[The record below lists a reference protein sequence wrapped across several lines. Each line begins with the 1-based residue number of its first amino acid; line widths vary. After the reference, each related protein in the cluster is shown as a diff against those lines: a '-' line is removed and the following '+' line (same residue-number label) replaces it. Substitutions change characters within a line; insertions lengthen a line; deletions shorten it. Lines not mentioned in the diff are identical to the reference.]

1 MGSFPGAAGERDRV
15 DTRDDFTFEDAGEVQ
30 VVPWP
35 LVLKHKVTERVEA
48 HPKYPWIVLATALF
62 GLFSVGFTIT
72 ILSNSIPRIAD
83 DLNSDESTLTWV
95 VTAPL
100 LAFAVCGPAA
110 GKLADLRGQRRIY
123 LWSLSGV
130 CVFAGLTG
138 SRPTRPFSS
147 PAVLPARPSGAAE
160 GPASLA
166 IINRT
171 FSPNQR
177 AKAMGWWS
185 MVGAGAP
192 VIGVIVGGPVV
203 QAFGWRWIFVA
214 QVPLTLATLLLAAA
228 VLPEVPPD
236 RSSRFDLPGA
246 ATLGLGALSMLLAI
260 NRGPREG
267 WTSSLVVGG
276 VVLAIALFATFIVI
290 EKHVAHPLLPLGYLR
305 RRNFSFPITT
315 QFFTN
320 FAYMGGFIIT
330 PLFLQNEFHYDET
343 HTGLLLIARPLSFAI
358 AGPLAGY
365 LTIRIGE
372 RVSAVAGALA
382 ITVSMIALAQLVP
395 GSSDLQVILALALCG
410 VGMGASSPAMAAAV
424 ANSVEPNDLG
434 VAGATQQMVNQMGI
448 VLGIQ
453 TLQAV
458 QVAREG
464 AVGGVAAFHDAYMLG
479 AVAAGVGVVAALFV
493 RRTKFERDESPA
505 RVATP

>member
-1 MGSFPGAAGERDRV
+1 VPDRS
-15 DTRDDFTFEDAGEVQ
+15 DDFTFEDAGEVQ

-35 LVLKHKVTERVEA
+35 LLLKHKVTEKVEA
-48 HPKYPWIVLATALF
+48 HPRYPWIVLATALF

-72 ILSNSIPRIAD
+72 ILSNSIPRIAR
-83 DLNSDESTLTWV
+83 DLHSDESTLTWV

-100 LAFAVCGPAA
+100 LAFAVFGPAA
-110 GKLADLRGQRRIY
+110 GKLADLRGQRRVY
-123 LWSLSGV
+123 LYSLGGV
-130 CVFAGLTG
+130 CVFAGLTALAPNAATLIACRSIG
-138 SRPTRPFSS
+138 
-147 PAVLPARPSGAAE
+147 AAIGAAE

-171 FSPNQR
+171 FSSNQR
-177 AKAMGWWS
+177 AQAMGWWS

-192 VIGVIVGGPVV
+192 VIGVVAGGPVV

-228 VLPEVPPD
+228 VLPEVPAD

-246 ATLGLGALSMLLAI
+246 ATLGAGALSLLLAI
-260 NRGPREG
+260 NRGPKEG
-267 WTSSLVVGG
+267 WTSPLVLGG
-276 VVLAIALFATFIVI
+276 IAFAAAMFMAFIAI
-290 EKHVAHPLLPLGYLR
+290 EKRVAHPLLPLAYLR
-305 RRNFSFPITT
+305 RRNFTFPIAT

-320 FAYMGGFIIT
+320 FAYMGGFILT
-330 PLFLQNEFHYDET
+330 PLFLQNEFHFNET
-343 HTGLLLIARPLSFAI
+343 HTGALLIARPLSFAI

-372 RVSAVAGALA
+372 RVSAVAGAIA
-382 ITVSMIALAQLVP
+382 ITVSMVALAQLTP
-395 GSSDLQVILALALCG
+395 GSTDLAVIFALALCG
-410 VGMGASSPAMAAAV
+410 VGMGASSPAMAASV
-424 ANSVEPNDLG
+424 ANAVDPSDLG
-434 VAGATQQMVNQMGI
+434 VAGATQQMVNQMGV

-464 AVGGVAAFHDAYMLG
+464 AVGGVAAFHDAYLLG
-479 AVAAGVGVVAALFV
+479 AVAAGIGVLAALFV
-493 RRTKFERDESPA
+493 RRTSFERPEAPA
-505 RVATP
+505 RVATR